1 MLRPCGFLHALVS
14 RQLGSKTAC
23 SVFVGSLSRPL
34 VSFFRR
40 LRRPS
45 RIYVPHVLRSR
56 RLVLRFGA
64 DTHQFD
70 AHVFFGGHVGAC
82 RSRPFVQTSASVR
95 RAASMSRL
103 TFHSFFSTC
112 LRFASARPSPPIS
125 LFFST
130 RPTSTGPSFVFFFGG
145 DLSRIS
151 LRFRRPTHRGR
162 TLRRNL
168 SRSSFPIDTCRR
180 RAGPSLR
187 RRRLGRLR
195 QWPMSKGPTPSSDGM
210 EKEQTQGEP
219 GLPPVGS
226 GFERETEPMGK
237 GGGKDGGNR
246 EDRSWIVDGP

>member
-125 LFFST
+125 FFPIVRRVPALLLFFFSEAICRGFLFGFDVPRT
-130 RPTSTGPSFVFFFGG
+130 EVELAEGTFPDLLSQSILVADAQVHRFV
-145 DLSRIS
+145 DDVL
-151 LRFRRPTHRGR
+151 
-162 TLRRNL
+162 
-168 SRSSFPIDTCRR
+168 
-180 RAGPSLR
+180 
-187 RRRLGRLR
+187 
-195 QWPMSKGPTPSSDGM
+195 
-210 EKEQTQGEP
+210 
-219 GLPPVGS
+219 V
-226 GFERETEPMGK
+226 
-237 GGGKDGGNR
+237 
-246 EDRSWIVDGP
+246 V

>member
-82 RSRPFVQTSASVR
+82 RSRPFVRTSASVR
-95 RAASMSRL
+95 LAAATSRL

-130 RPTSTGPSFVFFFGG
+130 RPTSTGPSFVFFFSEAICRGFLFG
-145 DLSRIS
+145 FDVPRTEVELSEGTFPDLLSQSI
-151 LRFRRPTHRGR
+151 LVADAQVHRF
-162 TLRRNL
+162 
-168 SRSSFPIDTCRR
+168 
-180 RAGPSLR
+180 
-187 RRRLGRLR
+187 
-195 QWPMSKGPTPSSDGM
+195 
-210 EKEQTQGEP
+210 
-219 GLPPVGS
+219 
-226 GFERETEPMGK
+226 
-237 GGGKDGGNR
+237 
-246 EDRSWIVDGP
+246 VDDVLVV